1 MVFPFFSS
9 KKRKL
14 KRKKNSKKLE
24 ENIKKEEFIKLKVAE
39 LIAKEEAG
47 RGIVRMDSEAMRKIG
62 VKEGDIVELEGT
74 RKTAA
79 IVRRA
84 YPADIGLNIIRMDG
98 ITRKNAGVGVGESV
112 IVRRAE
118 PVEARKVV
126 LAPAEPGVIL
136 HVAPDLIKQNLLGR
150 PLVKGD
156 IIVPAPAFKRRG
168 TTFFEDFFG
177 GDFEDFFFTPFP
189 AETKFIVED
198 VEPKDKTVK
207 IGIATEIE
215 VLRKRSRRILSEED
229 LPKERI
235 IHVKTLPDLGRMIE
249 VESLYDIAN
258 ILNNFYVNRYEDNE
272 KIVYYAAG
280 YYYKIA
286 KNKNNEQI
294 QGELKK

>member
-1 MVFPFFSS
+1 MIFFIFFSKERES
-9 KKRKL
+9 KKD
-14 KRKKNSKKLE
+14 KNYQKSKE
-24 ENIKKEEFIKLKVAE
+24 DTKKEELIKLKVGE
-39 LIAKEEAG
+39 LTAKDEAG

-84 YPADIGLNIIRMDG
+84 YPADIGLSIIRMDG

-126 LAPAEPGVIL
+126 LAPTEPGVIL
-136 HVAPDLIKQNLLGR
+136 DVAPGLIRSILMNR

-156 IIVPAPAFKRRG
+156 IVFPLPAFKKKG
-168 TTFFEDFFG
+168 NENTFFEKFFG
-177 GDFEDFFFTPFP
+177 QNFEDLFFSPFP
-189 AETKFIVED
+189 EDTRFIVED
-198 VEPKDKTVK
+198 VEPKDNIVK
-207 IGIATEIE
+207 IGIATDIE
-215 VLRKRSRRILSEED
+215 VLRKRSREILSEED

-235 IHVKTLPDLGRMIE
+235 INVKTLPDLEKMIE
-249 VESLYDIAN
+249 VKSLDDIAK
-258 ILNNFYVNRYEDNE
+258 ILNNFYINKYDDDD

-280 YYYKIA
+280 YYYKI
-286 KNKNNEQI
+286 
-294 QGELKK
+294 KKPKKTQ